1 MAAGHGVAGRP
12 LVVALVLLPLAAA
25 VNNWIPGLTGR
36 RGGAGGLPH
45 HLLSP
50 SMNYGGIFGRRQLTP
65 SKKEKTSEDANP
77 STAEE
82 DGIPARHRLVICNAY
97 RGTSD
102 LATDL
107 AAIHKRAGDAQGKD
121 KALMSGVPFKKCDVS
136 HMEFKEGDSIV
147 FKMGSVEVGSFNSH
161 GALGLGHGQEVSL
174 VMVPYQTPGHGAS
187 SKAQIFA
194 HVFRTPKEVGSQV
207 ILADTLKGSG
217 ESMLQMTDRQGRL
230 HHVHHDQELTLQPGR
245 FQFTALQ
252 NSANISSTHLQVAT
266 GRKDALPKYLV
277 IRLEA
282 DPLSGVAGNQEI
294 ITFSLPVP
302 GSKQSSTEKPL

>member
-1 MAAGHGVAGRP
+1 MAASHGVAGRP

-65 SKKEKTSEDANP
+65 SKKKDSEGSQLSA
-77 STAEE
+77 AEE
-82 DGIPARHRLVICNAY
+82 EGIPARHRLVVCNAY
-97 RGTSD
+97 RGT
-102 LATDL
+102 TDL
-107 AAIHKRAGDAQGKD
+107 AAIHKRAGDAGGKD

-161 GALGLGHGQEVSL
+161 GALGLSHGQEVSL
-174 VMVPYQTPGHGAS
+174 VMVPYQAPGYGAA

-245 FQFTALQ
+245 FQFTAQ
-252 NSANISSTHLQVAT
+252 RVQDSANISSTHLQVAT
-266 GRKDALPKYLV
+266 GKKDALPKYLV

-282 DPLSGVAGNQEI
+282 DPLSGIAGNQEI

-302 GSKQSSTEKPL
+302 GAKQALIEKPL